1 MDFYIAV
8 LILLIM
14 AILPWAA
21 APYRGYVKFSVLIA
35 AVVIYAVLLVGFDAA
50 ACILAHKSGETSRT
64 IVLFL
69 LLGALGLMADF
80 WVLQRFWHC
89 GLVPWTTHMM
99 EPYQFGFLNETEV
112 YLLGRVH
119 VKKRTFKVV
128 FVTDVAEGSI
138 TETALCEEVY
148 EKMEI
153 FLNKRQKQALKENRL
168 ILPVII
174 QDYDRLDTFHC
185 PTVQIIL
192 VR

>member
-35 AVVIYAVLLVGFDAA
+35 AVVIYAVLLVGFDVA
-50 ACILAHKSGETSRT
+50 ACVLAHQDGETLKT
-64 IVLFL
+64 IILFL
-69 LLGALGLMADF
+69 MLGSLGLMADF
-80 WVLQRFWHC
+80 WVFRRFRYC

-99 EPYQFGFLNETEV
+99 EPYQFGFLNETDV
-112 YLLGRVH
+112 YLIGKVH
-119 VKKRTFKVV
+119 FKKRTYKVV
-128 FVTDVAEGSI
+128 FITIVDEGSI

-148 EKMEI
+148 EKMDI
-153 FLNKRQKQALKENRL
+153 TLNKRQKQALKENCLR
-168 ILPVII
+168 IPVII